1 MAKKKET
8 TEEKV
13 VKKATK
19 VKEVKKI
26 ISKTIEV
33 WDPTR
38 GKMKSV
44 SNPLYK

>member
-8 TEEKV
+8 TEKKV
-13 VKKATK
+13 VEKTTK
-19 VKEVKKI
+19 VKAKKKI
-26 ISKTIEV
+26 IAETIEV
-33 WDPTR
+33 WDSTR